1 MGSFSIPVRAEFAGH
16 LVDSWRHDPELQR
29 SMAYATLGPHYL
41 PGAKM
46 FFRTAA
52 IGDLVVSATVA
63 SSPLLYETI
72 PTRSISDRSR
82 HFCLFMP
89 NKPRAVT
96 VGGERF
102 MQRAGE
108 ALLADSAVGVVG
120 EYREA
125 HAGLCLSIPFA
136 LLQRHLPVADDVCC
150 VRLGNNNVLSRVISR
165 LLLAIWAA
173 VDDGDSAADAGT
185 TADALLRLLAAGYA
199 RAAARPARTDPANK
213 LTCEQ
218 IKELIGA
225 ELRNPALSVQSVAE
239 HVGVTTRYLQLLF
252 AEEGEC
258 VSDYIRRERLRAC
271 LIDLR
276 AADFDHQS
284 ITDIAFSW
292 GFNSAAHFSSSFRK
306 EFGLSPRDYRNCDAD
321 RLADALS
328 SDVGGPLVRAL
339 QYVSRTAPVVSPV
352 LAA

>member
-1 MGSFSIPVRAEFAGH
+1 
-16 LVDSWRHDPELQR
+16 
-29 SMAYATLGPHYL
+29 MAYATLGPHYL
-41 PGAKM
+41 PGARM
-46 FFRTAA
+46 FFRALA

-63 SSPLLYETI
+63 SSPLLYETV
-72 PTRSISDRSR
+72 PTRSSSDRSR

-89 NKPRAVT
+89 NRPRTVT
-96 VGGERF
+96 VGDERF
-102 MQRAGE
+102 VQRAGE

-125 HAGLCLSIPFA
+125 HAGLCLSVPFA
-136 LLQRHLPVADDVCC
+136 LLQRYLPIADDVYC
-150 VRLGNNNVLSRVISR
+150 VRLGSNNVLSRMISR
-165 LLLAIWAA
+165 LLLAIWGA
-173 VDDGDSAADAGT
+173 VDAGHAATAGGT

-199 RAAARPARTDPANK
+199 RAAVRPPRQDPANR

-218 IKELIGA
+218 VKELIGA
-225 ELRNPALSVQSVAE
+225 ELRNPALSVQSVAA
-239 HVGVTTRYLQLLF
+239 HIGVTTRYLQLLF

-258 VSDYIRRERLRAC
+258 VSDYIRRERLQAC
-271 LIDLR
+271 LVDLR

-306 EFGLSPRDYRNCDAD
+306 EYGLSPRDYRNCAAE
-321 RLADALS
+321 RLQDALS
-328 SDVGGPLVRAL
+328 GGVGGSLVRAL
-339 QYVSRTAPVVSPV
+339 QFVDRPADVAPV